1 MASITIEGAL
11 PETLPVREDG
21 TPFPFALAWEDRAVL
36 ADTRTELT
44 AELIEGY
51 AELPETE
58 EGDAEALFAR
68 YRTSVQIANTLQQ
81 VLAANAT
88 EEGTFDPSLESED
101 VLTALFTDRAE
112 KIDEIAD
119 WAHAVPLVLMAT
131 EYAPYGTATKP
142 TGNVLWVDPFTET
155 TFLQTLSELG
165 VVELFVNEIHEG

>member
-11 PETLPVREDG
+11 PDTLPVREDG
-21 TPFPFALAWEDRAVL
+21 TGYPFALAWEDKAVL
-36 ADTRTELT
+36 AESRTELT

-58 EGDAEALFAR
+58 EGDTEALYAR

-88 EEGTFDPSLESED
+88 EEGTFDPSLQSED
-101 VLTALFTDRAE
+101 VLTAIFTDRAE
-112 KIDEIAD
+112 KIDEIAE
-119 WAHAVPLVLMAT
+119 WANTDVPLVLVAT
-131 EYAPYGTATKP
+131 EYAPYGTAPKP

-155 TFLQTLSELG
+155 TFLDTLSEIG
-165 VVELFVNEIHEG
+165 IIELIVNDN